1 MSTPIHQSALDATR
15 KGASSLPALVPPEM
29 GSCNL
34 GEAELLFQLL
44 SLSSA
49 FRYTVPILMRG
60 PSEAV

>member
-1 MSTPIHQSALDATR
+1 
-15 KGASSLPALVPPEM
+15 M

-44 SLSSA
+44 ALSSA
-49 FRYTVPILMRG
+49 FQYTVLILMRG